1 MAFERKLQLSDGKSN
16 KFWTIRVDGD
26 KYAVT
31 FGRIGTAG
39 QTREKE
45 FASAELCAKAADKT
59 IAEKLG
65 EGYVDVAP
73 ASGAAETATAPVA
86 KPAQAKPAQAKP
98 AKPKSRAAADSA
110 EEPWLAERNPSER
123 FRRFAAGEYLDYRQL
138 FYYGLPMWDF
148 DSRFHADFDLDL
160 NPFYWNNLSPADYP
174 GYVPICPVRPEGDKE
189 ARTDFL
195 AVDASA
201 AECPVYVWDHEHP
214 SFTLIAPSLDA
225 FLGSLLKKSAKTP
238 LKHFQERVIAANK
251 RAAAFNQKKDYAAT
265 VQELAGLLT
274 MKIESFKDKWDLR
287 REVGTG
293 YALLGTAWEGLGEI
307 EKAVAAL
314 RRSEDDDAQKQLA
327 GILFHELH
335 DYDGVIALARDQS
348 WVRDYDWLALFV
360 EANLAK
366 GDAAAAAEGLREV
379 CAWRGATHPDEII
392 ENRVWLERLAA
403 RYPAA
408 TEFLTW
414 FKPTSAEHWS
424 PEQRA
429 QSRAWWESLPR
440 YGDFWQEALAATLD
454 LDTSRPPSDDELA
467 RLEAIRELELD
478 QDYEVT
484 DVTPLARL
492 TLLEELKLYGSV
504 ETLEPLRPLAH
515 LEKVEVNGNEVK
527 FLRLPRRCDRELRM
541 AAQDQDEAR
550 LLDALAAGADPN
562 TKDESI
568 QSPLH
573 FLLAR
578 APKAPDKALKLAKLL
593 IERGADPYAHDGQGI
608 TALEA
613 CDEKLRK
620 ELGPWLEARGQRPP
634 VPGFYTWREQLS
646 VDDADFLELRDGAG
660 EKVYKL
666 PLSPTGAYTATM
678 SSGGGK
684 TLHPFHT
691 IYLKPFCLVAEPLMR
706 FLRDHAP
713 LVEFFPV
720 EVRLPSKKPAGKGY
734 FVMTVPLLD
743 CLDEQACDAIYRTGH
758 IQEVRR
764 LVIDES
770 RLPAEMQLFRVKPFP
785 RDLLV
790 RAALA
795 DRLRAAD
802 FDAFALQPARR

>member
-1 MAFERKLQLSDGKSN
+1 
-16 KFWTIRVDGD
+16 V
-26 KYAVT
+26 
-31 FGRIGTAG
+31 
-39 QTREKE
+39 
-45 FASAELCAKAADKT
+45 AED
-59 IAEKLG
+59 
-65 EGYVDVAP
+65 
-73 ASGAAETATAPVA
+73 
-86 KPAQAKPAQAKP
+86 
-98 AKPKSRAAADSA
+98 
-110 EEPWLAERNPSER
+110 PWLAERNPSER

-148 DSRFHADFDLDL
+148 DSRFHADFNPDL
-160 NPFYWNNLSPADYP
+160 NPFHWNNLSPADYP
-174 GYVPICPVRPEGDKE
+174 GYVPICPVHPEGEKE

-238 LKHFQERVIAANK
+238 LKHFQERVVAANQ

-287 REVGTG
+287 QEVGTG

-327 GILFHELH
+327 GILMHKLH

-348 WVRDYDWLALFV
+348 WVGDYDWLHLFV

-392 ENRVWLERLAA
+392 AHRVWLERLAA

-414 FKPTSAEHWS
+414 FKPTSAEDWS

-429 QSRAWWESLPR
+429 QSRAWWESLPQ
-440 YGDFWQEALAATLD
+440 YGDFWQQALAATLKLD
-454 LDTSRPPSDDELA
+454 LARPPTDDELA
-467 RLEAIRELELD
+467 RMQAIRTIELG
-478 QDYEVT
+478 QDYDVT

-492 TLLEELKLYGSV
+492 TQLAELKLHGSV
-504 ETLEPLRPLAH
+504 ETLEPLRPLAQ
-515 LEKVEVNGNEVK
+515 LKKVKVNDQEVK

-541 AAQDQDEAR
+541 AAQDQDEVR
-550 LLDALAAGADPN
+550 LLDALVAGADPN
-562 TKDESI
+562 AKDETI
-568 QSPLH
+568 ESPLH

-578 APKAPDKALKLAKLL
+578 APKAPDKALELAKLL
-593 IERGADPYAHDGQGI
+593 IERGADPYAHDRMGI
-608 TALEA
+608 TALDA
-613 CDEKLRK
+613 CDEKLRD
-620 ELGPWLEARGQRPP
+620 ELGQWLEARGQRPP
-634 VPGFYTWREQLS
+634 VARFYTWREHQR
-646 VDDADFLELRDGAG
+646 VGDADFLELLDAA
-660 EKVYKL
+660 EEEVDEP

-678 SSGGGK
+678 SSDGGK
-684 TLHPFHT
+684 LLHPFHT

-706 FLRDHAP
+706 FLREHAP
-713 LVEFFPV
+713 LVDFFPV
-720 EVRLPSKKPAGKGY
+720 EVRLPSKKPTGKSY
-734 FVMTVPLLD
+734 FVMTVPLVD
-743 CLDEQACDAIYRTGH
+743 CLDEQACDAIYQFGH

-770 RLPAEMQLFRVKPFP
+770 RLPTEVQLFRIKPFP
-785 RDLLV
+785 RDLMV

-802 FDAFALQPARR
+802 FDAFDLQPARR